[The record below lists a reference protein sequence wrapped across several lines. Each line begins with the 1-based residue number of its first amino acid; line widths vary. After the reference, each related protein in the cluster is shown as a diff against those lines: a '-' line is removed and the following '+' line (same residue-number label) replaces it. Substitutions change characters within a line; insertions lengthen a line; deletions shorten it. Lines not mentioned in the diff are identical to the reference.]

1 MYVHAVFMDTKLT
14 LKLDQ
19 NVIEKAKSYA
29 KTKNIS
35 LSKLIE
41 NHLDFLTDSKEKIAV
56 TPFVKS
62 LSGTITLPSD
72 FDHKESYKDHLSKK
86 YLK

>member
-1 MYVHAVFMDTKLT
+1 MYVHAVFMDKKLT

-72 FDHKESYKDHLSKK
+72 FDHNESYKDHLSKK

>member
-1 MYVHAVFMDTKLT
+1 MDTKLT
-14 LKLDQ
+14 LKLDTD
-19 NVIEKAKSYA
+19 VIERAKSYA

-41 NHLDFLTDSKEKIAV
+41 NHLDFLTDVKEKVAV

-62 LSGTITLPSD
+62 LSGTITLPLD
-72 FDHKESYKDHLSKK
+72 YDYKEEYRNYLSKK
-86 YLK
+86 YTK

>member
-1 MYVHAVFMDTKLT
+1 MDTKLT
-14 LKLDQ
+14 LKLDTDI
-19 NVIEKAKSYA
+19 IEKAKLYA
-29 KTKNIS
+29 KKKNIS

-41 NHLDFLTDSKEKIAV
+41 NYLDFLTDNKEKIAV

-72 FDHKESYKDHLSKK
+72 YDYKESYKDHLSKK
-86 YLK
+86 YTK

>member
-1 MYVHAVFMDTKLT
+1 MDTKLT
-14 LKLDQ
+14 LKLDTDI
-19 NVIEKAKSYA
+19 IERAKSYA

-41 NHLDFLTDSKEKIAV
+41 NHLDFLTGSEEKIAV

-62 LSGTITLPSD
+62 LSGTIMLPSD
-72 FDHKESYKDHLSKK
+72 YDYKEKYKDHLSKK
-86 YLK
+86 YTK

>member
-1 MYVHAVFMDTKLT
+1 MDTKLT

-19 NVIEKAKSYA
+19 NVIERAKSYA
-29 KTKNIS
+29 KTKNTS

-41 NHLDFLTDSKEKIAV
+41 NHLDFLTDGKEKVAV

-72 FDHKESYKDHLSKK
+72 YDYKESYKDHLSKK

>member
-72 FDHKESYKDHLSKK
+72 FDYKESYKDHLSKK

>member
-1 MYVHAVFMDTKLT
+1 MDTKLT

-19 NVIEKAKSYA
+19 EVIEKAKSYA
-29 KTKNIS
+29 KTKNMS

-41 NHLDFLTDSKEKIAV
+41 NHLDFLTDNKEKIEV

-62 LSGTITLPSD
+62 LSGTIKLPED
-72 FDHKESYKDHLSKK
+72 YDVKENYKNHLSKK
-86 YLK
+86 YAK